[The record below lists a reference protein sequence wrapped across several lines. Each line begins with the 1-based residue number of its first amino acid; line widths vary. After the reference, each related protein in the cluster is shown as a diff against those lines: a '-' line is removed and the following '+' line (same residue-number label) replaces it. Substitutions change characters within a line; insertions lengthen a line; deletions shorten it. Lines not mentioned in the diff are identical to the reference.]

1 MDEQEAQQPLPI
13 VPFSASELLGIANVI
28 WGYVK
33 YLKTLPPSPEGEKR
47 ITLLERVG
55 DRLQAELASGNG
67 QIQMPL
73 DAEEVAE
80 LLEAMIGFI
89 AQIKRL
95 FPKNRE
101 RDEVISTVNYWR
113 LRLISIITEHIE

>member
-1 MDEQEAQQPLPI
+1 
-13 VPFSASELLGIANVI
+13 VI

-33 YLKTLPPSPEGEKR
+33 YLKALPPSPEGERR
-47 ITLLERVG
+47 IALLERVG
-55 DRLQAELASGNG
+55 DRLQAELASGHV

-73 DAEEVAE
+73 NAEEVAE

-89 AQIKRL
+89 TQIKRL

>member
-33 YLKTLPPSPEGEKR
+33 YLKALPPSPEGERR
-47 ITLLERVG
+47 IALLEHVG
-55 DRLQAELASGNG
+55 DRLQTELASGNV

-73 DAEEVAE
+73 NAEEVAE

-89 AQIKRL
+89 TQIKQL
-95 FPKNRE
+95 FPKNKE
-101 RDEVISTVNYWR
+101 RDEVINTVNYWR

>member
-47 ITLLERVG
+47 IAILERVG
-55 DRLQAELASGNG
+55 NQLQTELASGNV

-73 DAEEVAE
+73 DAEEVTE

-89 AQIKRL
+89 GQIKRL

-101 RDEVISTVNYWR
+101 RDEVISIVNYWR